1 MSSAERRVGRIAGRD
16 DIDLVTRTIAL
27 AFADD
32 PVWGPAL
39 GGDRT
44 TIEQNDA
51 IWRILVEA
59 AVRHPWSS
67 IVDDGAAVSVWIP
80 PDGIE
85 LEDADGAVL
94 LTTLDEVLGPAGAA
108 EYLDLVAR
116 FDANH
121 RHDVPHAYLSLL
133 ATRPDQRGR
142 GLGMALLAD
151 DLARLDA
158 LHVPAWLES
167 TNPVNDRRYASV
179 GFEPVG
185 SFRTVD
191 EERVITTMWRP
202 AR

>member
-1 MSSAERRVGRIAGRD
+1 VSIAERRIGRVAGPD
-16 DIDLVTRTIAL
+16 DVDVVTDTIAR

-44 TIEQNDA
+44 SIA
-51 IWRILVEA
+51 RKASIWRIFVAA
-59 AVRHPWSS
+59 AVRHPWTS
-67 IVDDGAAVSVWIP
+67 IVGDGAAVAVWIP

-85 LEDADGAVL
+85 LDHADEEL
-94 LTTLDEVLGPAGAA
+94 LTTTVADVVGPAAAA
-108 EYLDLVAR
+108 EYFELAAR
-116 FDANH
+116 FEANH
-121 RHDVPHAYLSLL
+121 RNDVAHAYLSLL
-133 ATRPDQRGR
+133 ATHPDQRGR
-142 GLGMALLAD
+142 GIGMALLAE

-167 TNPVNDRRYASV
+167 TNPANDRRYQSV
-179 GFEPVG
+179 GFEPGG

-191 EERVITTMWRP
+191 GQRVITTMWRP